1 MNTNS
6 QTETPTHRGLRTNG
20 PFWLTMSS
28 MSFAVMAVSVRV
40 AGLHDIPGSETTLV
54 RFLFGLA
61 FLAVIHKSGRAQIKL
76 HRRWLLAARGFF
88 GGIAILLYFLSLAAA
103 KGEGATTLTNSVFL
117 GNSYF
122 IYAPLF
128 GALLIRERLR
138 PSTAVMVVVALF
150 GLYLVAQPDLRGLRA
165 GDFYGFFAGI
175 TSAVAIVIIRE
186 LRKTESAVSV
196 FFSLCV
202 FGATAGL
209 IAMFAQHPVWPD
221 AFGWRVLVLMGVSST
236 FGQLAMTYAMRW
248 SGAGETGIIQMT
260 TVVYSS
266 TAGIL
271 LFGDPFSLRILLGAI
286 LVLAAGAYI
295 SFVYQE

>member
-1 MNTNS
+1 MAATT
-6 QTETPTHRGLRTNG
+6 QPPIRRGLRTNG

-28 MSFAVMAVSVRV
+28 MSFAIMAVSVRV
-40 AGLHDIPGSETTLV
+40 AGLRDIPGSETTLV

-61 FLAVIHKSGRAQIKL
+61 VLAVLNKSGRVQISL
-76 HRRWLLAARGFF
+76 RRPWLLAARGFF

-103 KGEGATTLTNSVFL
+103 KGAGATTLTNSVFL

-138 PSTAVMVVVALF
+138 PSTGLMVVVALA

-165 GDFYGFFAGI
+165 GDFYGFAAGI

-186 LRKTESAVSV
+186 LRKTEAAASV

-202 FGATAGL
+202 FGAAAGL
-209 IAMFAQHPVWPD
+209 IAMFAHHPVWPD
-221 AFGWRVLVLMGVSST
+221 AAGWWLLAVMGVSST

-248 SGAGETGIIQMT
+248 SGAGESGIIQMT

-271 LFGDPFSLRILLGAI
+271 LFGDPFSLRILVGAI

-295 SFVYQE
+295 SFIYQE